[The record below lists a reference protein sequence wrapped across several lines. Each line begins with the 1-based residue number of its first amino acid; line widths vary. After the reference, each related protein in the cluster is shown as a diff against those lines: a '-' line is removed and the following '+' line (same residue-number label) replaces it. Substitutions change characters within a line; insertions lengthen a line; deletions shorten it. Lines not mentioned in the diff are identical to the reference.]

1 MIETKRETIEWHLC
15 DKPLG
20 YHEEDSKETEHE
32 FWRKGDPYYDVP
44 AEEGKYLVTYADG
57 EVGLEEYDTEVG
69 FDGYVVRDEII
80 AWAELPKGSKRED
93 PQDA

>member
-1 MIETKRETIEWHLC
+1 MIKTKREVIEWHLC

-20 YHEEDSKETEHE
+20 YYKEDSSETNNE
-32 FWRKGDPYYDVP
+32 FWRKGDPYYDLP
-44 AEEGKYLVTYADG
+44 AEDGVYLVTYVSGGVGIEEYADG
-57 EVGLEEYDTEVG
+57 C

-80 AWAELPKGSKRED
+80 AWAELPKGGKRED

>member
-20 YHEEDSKETEHE
+20 YHEEDGKETENE
-32 FWRKGDPYYDVP
+32 YWRKGDPFYDLP
-44 AEEGKYLVTYADG
+44 DEEGTYLVTYADG
-57 EVGLEEYDTEVG
+57 EVGIEEYGDG
-69 FDGYVVRDEII
+69 FFDGYVVRDEII
-80 AWAELPKGSKRED
+80 AWAELPKGGKRKE